1 MIYLDNAATTP
12 MLDEVKEVMI
22 KDYYNPSSIHKA
34 GIEAKTAI
42 DKARNIIAKAISC
55 NPKEII
61 FTSGG
66 TEANNLALRGYA
78 RNFGGGKIITTQ
90 IEHPS
95 VLKTCKHLE
104 RKGFEVIYLPVNDK
118 GLIDLEDLKK
128 ELTLDTILVSIMSVN
143 NEIGTQQNIKEIG
156 DMCRRYNRTFHTD
169 AVQAFGHIPIN
180 VHRLNIDMM
189 SVSGHKF
196 GAPKGTGFLYKK
208 KNIDLKRI
216 MYGGKQ
222 ERKIRA
228 GTQNVNGIVGLGVA
242 TELHRKNMSNNMKS
256 LYNSYMYMY
265 RELSKEPSVTINSD
279 PDHTAHTCLNI
290 SIDGVNGEELLTLLN
305 EVDICVSTGSACSSK
320 SNKPSY
326 VLTSLGLTEEQA
338 NSSIRIS
345 LNEQIPFEDIKIA
358 TSHILNSANI
368 LRNRK

>member
-12 MLDEVKEVMI
+12 MLDEVKEIMGN
-22 KDYYNPSSIHKA
+22 DYYNPSSIHSA
-34 GIEAKTAI
+34 GVETKIQI
-42 DKARNIIAKAISC
+42 DKARSIIAKAISC

-66 TEANNLALRGYA
+66 TEANNMALRGYTKK
-78 RNFGGGKIITTQ
+78 FGGGKIITTQ

-104 RKGFEVIYLPVNDK
+104 RKGFEVVYLPVNSK
-118 GLIDLEDLKK
+118 GLINLKDLKN
-128 ELTLDTILVSIMSVN
+128 EISLDTILISIMTVN
-143 NEIGTQQNIKEIG
+143 NEIGTLQNIREIG
-156 DMCRRYNRTFHTD
+156 NLCCKYNKTFHTD

-180 VHRLNIDMM
+180 VYKNNIDMM

-196 GAPKGTGFLYKK
+196 GAPKGVGFLYKK
-208 KNIDLKRI
+208 KDIDLKHI

-222 ERKIRA
+222 ERKLRA
-228 GTQNVNGIVGLGVA
+228 GTQNVNGIIGLGVA
-242 TELHRKNMSNNMKS
+242 TELHRKNMSKNMSS
-256 LYNSYMYMY
+256 LYKNYMYMY
-265 RELSKEPSVTINSD
+265 NKFSKHPEIIINSD
-279 PDHTAHTCLNI
+279 SENTAHTCLNI
-290 SIDGVNGEELLTLLN
+290 SINGVNGEELLTLLN

-320 SNKPSY
+320 SNKPSH

-345 LNEQIPFEDIKIA
+345 INEQTPFGDIRLA
-358 TSHILNSANI
+358 TSHILNSVNI
-368 LRNRK
+368 LKNRK